1 MLNFENENLIE
12 IFFISSSESIS
23 DKTCEGSDDP
33 DWQALPDEH
42 AIPASSSLK
51 LIKSFLSIEIGNRK
65 FKMV

>member
-1 MLNFENENLIE
+1 MMK
-12 IFFISSSESIS
+12 ESIS